1 MASISSLPLVMERI
15 HEILIR
21 KNLPHVATLQNSKGE
36 FEPLFEDGQLN
47 YTELLQGMAELNK
60 NGIVLFDIRAGV
72 SREGITKIADLSNA
86 GLFLNNEWILKPT
99 TEETTHD
106 FIPFKTDS
114 WLLGEY
120 IVERITGKKIPKRF
134 IKSQTLLDK
143 FVDSIIEAPPFL
155 NKLLVIDPEN
165 REYTWNLAP
174 QSSDGGCNI
183 M

>member
-1 MASISSLPLVMERI
+1 MERI

-86 GLFLNNEWILKPT
+86 GLFLNNEWLLKPI
-99 TEETTHD
+99 TEND
-106 FIPFKTDS
+106 DDYVPDLIPFKTDS
-114 WLLGEY
+114 WFLGEF
-120 IVERITGKKIPKRF
+120 IVEQITGKKIPKRF
-134 IKSQTLLDK
+134 LKSQTLLEK

-155 NKLLVIDPEN
+155 NKLLVLDPEK

-174 QSSDGGCNI
+174 PSQKSEGGCNI

>member
-1 MASISSLPLVMERI
+1 MERI

-47 YTELLQGMAELNK
+47 YTELLQGMAELNR

-72 SREGITKIADLSNA
+72 SREGITKIADVSHA

-99 TEETTHD
+99 LDDENQLID
-106 FIPFKTDS
+106 LIPFKTDS
-114 WLLGEY
+114 WLLGEL
-120 IVERITGKKIPKRF
+120 IVEQITGKKIPKRF
-134 IKSQTLLDK
+134 LKSQTLLDK
-143 FVDSIIEAPPFL
+143 FIDSIIEAPPFM
-155 NKLLVIDPEN
+155 NKLLVLDPEK

-174 QSSDGGCNI
+174 PSSQKSEGCNI

>member
-1 MASISSLPLVMERI
+1 MERI

-36 FEPLFEDGQLN
+36 FESLFEDGQLN

-72 SREGITKIADLSNA
+72 SNEGITKIADLSNA
-86 GLFLNNEWILKPT
+86 GLFLNNEWLLKPI
-99 TEETTHD
+99 TENDEHPPD
-106 FIPFKTDS
+106 LIPFKTDS
-114 WLLGEY
+114 WFLGEY

-134 IKSQTLLDK
+134 LKSQTLLDK

-155 NKLLVIDPEN
+155 NKLLVLDPEN

-174 QSSDGGCNI
+174 QSANGGCNI